1 MTATPATLL
10 RELDHR
16 RNDGIDVRLL
26 WDARTD
32 RVSLAVVDE
41 RSGESLTFGVD
52 PRDALTAFHHPY
64 AYGATGA
71 SLRARDA
78 IPPAGRRD
86 EAMNRTGHQRTLA
99 RRDEALRHTEGDL
112 VHGVGSLAEREEVV
126 AQARVCRG
134 LARACADPDHRPTPR
149 IRIGQRHLLPPD
161 SCPSPRMTAHPNV
174 QTESRTHETHHGHPR
189 SREAHRAT
197 NTSG

>member
-1 MTATPATLL
+1 MTATPATSL

-16 RNDGIDVRLL
+16 RDDGIDVRLL

-41 RSGESLTFGVD
+41 RSGESLTFEVD

-64 AYGATGA
+64 VYGGRQLTR
-71 SLRARDA
+71 SRRD
-78 IPPAGRRD
+78 PPAGRRD
-86 EAMNRTGHQRTLA
+86 EAMNRTGHQQTLA
-99 RRDEALRHTEGDL
+99 RRDEALRHTERD
-112 VHGVGSLAEREEVV
+112 VVQGVGSLTEREEVV

-149 IRIGQRHLLPPD
+149 IWIGATPPSTTRHVSQPSDD
-161 SCPSPRMTAHPNV
+161 SSSERPNRK
-174 QTESRTHETHHGHPR
+174 QNR
-189 SREAHRAT
+189 
-197 NTSG
+197 